1 MKRVIVVDDLREFEI
16 RPQGDFNEYITLLE
30 HDIAH
35 IFGRERGVLM
45 ARCPAC
51 GATDAKPGFEKLGFQ
66 YLRCGYCRS
75 LYVSPRP
82 TDEMLRTFY
91 AESEAVEFWNS
102 TLAHRTADAR
112 RAHIFQPRVAW
123 IVATAES
130 YGHLHGT
137 FVDYYPKYRAF
148 LEGIAAMGRFEQCVV
163 MSPWGF
169 FPEGLV
175 PREFTALDSL
185 PDGTASVISALEVI
199 ERVHNLPVLL
209 DRLWTLLKEGGLLFA
224 TTLTG
229 SGFDVQILGS
239 KARNLLP
246 PTHLNVLT
254 VEGVTTL
261 LERCGFEI
269 RELSTPGQLDVELVL
284 NALREEP
291 AIELPLV
298 IDDLIRRR
306 DEHVQQVF
314 QEFLQQARLSSHLRL
329 VAQKRSEVGTGRH
342 YHT

>member
-16 RPQGDFNEYITLLE
+16 RPQDDFNEYIALLE
-30 HDIAH
+30 RDVARF
-35 IFGRERGVLM
+35 FGHERGVPL
-45 ARCPAC
+45 AACPAC
-51 GATDAKPGFEKLGFQ
+51 EAADAEPAFEKLGFQ

-82 TDEMLRTFY
+82 TNEMLRTFY

-102 TLAHRTADAR
+102 ILAHRTADAR

-130 YGHLHGT
+130 HGHLRGT

-148 LEGIAAMGRFEQCVV
+148 LEGIAAMGGFEQYVV
-163 MSPWGF
+163 MSPWDLL
-169 FPEGLV
+169 PEGLV
-175 PREFTALDSL
+175 PSGFTALDSL

-199 ERVHNLPVLL
+199 ERAHNLSVLL

-224 TTLTG
+224 TTLTS
-229 SGFDVQILGS
+229 SGFDVQILGP

-254 VEGVTTL
+254 VEGVTML
-261 LERCGFEI
+261 MERCGFEI

-284 NALREEP
+284 NALREES
-291 AIELPLV
+291 AIELPVV
-298 IDDLIRRR
+298 IDDLIRYR
-306 DEHVQQVF
+306 DEHVQQLF
-314 QEFLQQARLSSHLRL
+314 QEFLQQACLSSHLRL
-329 VAQKRSEVGTGRH
+329 VARKRRVE
-342 YHT
+342 